1 MSDSDSEAE
10 DNDKNDEHA
19 PSPPPPQVRKHLFDI
34 RNIFKKFPIRVQVI
48 TNHLYFEGETN

>member
-34 RNIFKKFPIRVQVI
+34 RDIFKNRSFFAISNSSTSYNKSFI
-48 TNHLYFEGETN
+48 F